1 MNNISDT
8 LNASSTRLPSA
19 GDAIR
24 RVSSTGKFN
33 QSNSE
38 KINIQTAPIQR
49 QSSTVNECL

>member
-8 LNASSTRLPSA
+8 SNAPSTRLPSA

-24 RVSSTGKFN
+24 RVSSTSKFN

-38 KINIQTAPIQR
+38 RTNIQTAPIQR
-49 QSSTVNECL
+49 QNSTVNECL